1 VEKGIPKAD
10 VEKQKEMKKE
20 LLRSKIDLGRN
31 NNDYST
37 TYLSEHT
44 DKGYVKD
51 FGKSQE
57 IMKDLRSQ
65 HYKFG
70 YNDVGSVDIDCQ
82 AFDAP
87 DGLHRHQGQA
97 VEAGP
102 LAGEGSEVAPC
113 QFGERAY

>member
-1 VEKGIPKAD
+1 MEKGIPKAD
-10 VEKQKEMKKE
+10 VDKQKEMKKE

-37 TYLSEHT
+37 TYGSEHT

-70 YNDVGSVDIDCQ
+70 YNDVLSPHLDSQTLHASDR
-82 AFDAP
+82 
-87 DGLHRHQGQA
+87 LHRHQRQA
-97 VEAGP
+97 LQTRP
-102 LAGEGSEVAPC
+102 LA
-113 QFGERAY
+113 R